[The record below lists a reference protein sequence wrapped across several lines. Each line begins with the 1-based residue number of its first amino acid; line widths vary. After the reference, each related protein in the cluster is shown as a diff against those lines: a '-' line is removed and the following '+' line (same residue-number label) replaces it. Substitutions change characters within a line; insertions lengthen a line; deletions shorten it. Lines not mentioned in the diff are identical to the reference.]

1 MKRLVALARQTK
13 AKVVHS
19 LQGGRHGVHV
29 FGPEGH
35 WGALWAEAVAAGQR
49 HIGSDALGD
58 VDRAAVQAVVD
69 AWGAA
74 EAYVSSAR

>member
-1 MKRLVALARQTK
+1 M
-13 AKVVHS
+13 
-19 LQGGRHGVHV
+19 HV